1 MTNTNIAITIGVQE
15 YEFFPSLK
23 YAANDAKKMRD
34 FLLEEGGFDEVF
46 YFSDDSPKMN
56 GALTRP
62 TRSNLEYL
70 LENEVKK
77 LSLKTGDNLW
87 FFFSGHGRRENNI
100 DYLIPIDGYSN
111 VERSGISVEYVIQQL
126 QNSGADNIVLIL
138 DAWRDKGGGGK
149 GGEGVG
155 KQTEQEAREK
165 GIITIFS
172 CSPNERSWESEE
184 LEQGV
189 FTYALLEGLGSKG
202 KKATA
207 ERLKDY
213 LKYRVQELAQ
223 KKGKQQTPRIIA
235 DPIEKSHLILMPKY
249 ATKTDVSILK
259 NDAYRAQTN
268 GDLKLAEQL
277 WVRVLEV
284 GVDMEAVEALKKI
297 GSAQQTLPPQSDDF
311 ENLSVSEV
319 QKPRATEVLEGL
331 NIQTPPHSER
341 KSQPKTKSQP
351 KNPISPPPSQV
362 PRRKTKPRQKPQPQT
377 NKTRRQI
384 LILGGLAGSGF
395 AVAAISKY
403 FFDDTST
410 ENISSS
416 ELETLPE
423 DVSTPQAISPTPQV
437 QPKITTDK
445 FTTPKVNSKGE
456 IISGSEDEA
465 EVMIENLGNGVTLE
479 MVKIPG
485 GRFLMGSP
493 ETEAQRYDN
502 ESPQH
507 YVDVPEFWMGKYV
520 VTQQQW
526 QAIMGN
532 EPSYFKGKNRP
543 VERVSWNN
551 ATEFCEKLSKKTGRD
566 YRLPSEAE
574 WEYACR
580 AGTTTPFYF
589 GETITGELA
598 NYRAS
603 ETYADEPKGK
613 YREQTPPVGQFPP
626 NAFGLYDMHGNVWE
640 WCQDVWHD
648 DYNGAPTDVSACETG
663 GDSSRRVRRGGS
675 WYFYPWWCRSA
686 YRNNYIS
693 VVTVDDSFGFRLVSF
708 PPRTPE

>member
-1 MTNTNIAITIGVQE
+1 
-15 YEFFPSLK
+15 
-23 YAANDAKKMRD
+23 
-34 FLLEEGGFDEVF
+34 
-46 YFSDDSPKMN
+46 
-56 GALTRP
+56 
-62 TRSNLEYL
+62 
-70 LENEVKK
+70 
-77 LSLKTGDNLW
+77 
-87 FFFSGHGRRENNI
+87 
-100 DYLIPIDGYSN
+100 
-111 VERSGISVEYVIQQL
+111 
-126 QNSGADNIVLIL
+126 
-138 DAWRDKGGGGK
+138 
-149 GGEGVG
+149 
-155 KQTEQEAREK
+155 
-165 GIITIFS
+165 
-172 CSPNERSWESEE
+172 
-184 LEQGV
+184 
-189 FTYALLEGLGSKG
+189 
-202 KKATA
+202 
-207 ERLKDY
+207 
-213 LKYRVQELAQ
+213 VQELAQ

-249 ATKTDVSILK
+249 ATKSDVSILK
-259 NDAYRAQTN
+259 NDAYRAQMK

-284 GVDMEAVEALKKI
+284 GVDLQAVEALKQI
-297 GSAQQTLPPQSDDF
+297 GSAQ
-311 ENLSVSEV
+311 E
-319 QKPRATEVLEGL
+319 
-331 NIQTPPHSER
+331 
-341 KSQPKTKSQP
+341 SQPKI
-351 KNPISPPPSQV
+351 PIWPI
-362 PRRKTKPRQKPQPQT
+362 
-377 NKTRRQI
+377 TRRQI

-395 AVAAISKY
+395 AVAAVSKY

-416 ELETLPE
+416 ELETLP
-423 DVSTPQAISPTPQV
+423 
-437 QPKITTDK
+437 QPKITTHT
-445 FTTPKVNSKGE
+445 FTTPKVNRKGE
-456 IISGSEDEA
+456 IISGSEGEA

-543 VERVSWNN
+543 VERVSWND
-551 ATEFCEKLSKKTGRD
+551 ATKFCQKLSKKTGRD

-598 NYRAS
+598 NYKAS

-613 YREQTPPVGQFPP
+613 YRERTTPVGQFPP
-626 NAFGLYDMHGNVWE
+626 NAFGLYDMHGNVLE
-640 WCQDVWHD
+640 WCQDVWHS
-648 DYNGAPTDVSACETG
+648 DYDGAPVDGSAWVNG
-663 GDSSRRVRRGGS
+663 GDSSRRVARGGS
-675 WYFYPWWCRSA
+675 WYFNPRWCRSA
-686 YRNNYIS
+686 FRDLYFS
-693 VVTVDDSFGFRLVSF
+693 VEAVDFNFGFRLVSF

>member
-1 MTNTNIAITIGVQE
+1 MTNINIAITIGVQE
-15 YEFFPSLK
+15 YQFFTPLE

-34 FLLEEGGFDEVF
+34 FLLDEGGFDEVF

-100 DYLIPIDGYSN
+100 DYLIPIDGHSN
-111 VERSGISVEYVIQQL
+111 VERSGISVEYVIKQL
-126 QNSGADNIVLIL
+126 QNSGADNVVLIL
-138 DAWRDKGGGGK
+138 DACRDKGGGGK

-172 CSPNERSWESEE
+172 CSPNERSWESKE

-202 KKATA
+202 QKATA
-207 ERLKDY
+207 EKLNEY
-213 LKYRVQELAQ
+213 LKYRVQKLAQ
-223 KKGKQQTPRIIA
+223 KEGKQQTPRIIA

-249 ATKTDVSILK
+249 ATKSDVSLLK
-259 NDAYRAQTN
+259 IDAYRAQTN

-277 WVRVLEV
+277 WARVLEV
-284 GVDMEAVEALKKI
+284 GVDLEAVQALQKI
-297 GSAQQTLPPQSDDF
+297 AVNTQTPQSFPQLDDF
-311 ENLSVSEV
+311 ENLPVSEV
-319 QKPRATEVLEGL
+319 QQPRATEVLEGL
-331 NIQTPPHSER
+331 NIQTPPQSEQ
-341 KSQPKTKSQP
+341 KSQP
-351 KNPISPPPSQV
+351 
-362 PRRKTKPRQKPQPQT
+362 T

-384 LILGGLAGSGF
+384 LILGGLAVSGF

-416 ELETLPE
+416 DQETALE
-423 DVSTPQAISPTPQV
+423 DVSTPQAISPTPQA

-445 FTTPKVNSKGE
+445 FAIPKVNRKGE
-456 IISGSEDEA
+456 IISRSEGEA
-465 EVMIENLGNGVTLE
+465 EVMTENIGNGVSLE

-493 ETEAQRYDN
+493 KTEAEREND
-502 ESPQH
+502 EAPQH

-526 QAIMGN
+526 QVIMGN

-551 ATEFCEKLSKKTGRD
+551 ATEFCQKLSKKTGRD
-566 YRLPSEAE
+566 YRLPSE
-574 WEYACR
+574 
-580 AGTTTPFYF
+580 
-589 GETITGELA
+589 
-598 NYRAS
+598 
-603 ETYADEPKGK
+603 
-613 YREQTPPVGQFPP
+613 
-626 NAFGLYDMHGNVWE
+626 
-640 WCQDVWHD
+640 
-648 DYNGAPTDVSACETG
+648 
-663 GDSSRRVRRGGS
+663 
-675 WYFYPWWCRSA
+675 
-686 YRNNYIS
+686 
-693 VVTVDDSFGFRLVSF
+693 
-708 PPRTPE
+708 